1 MTSAQPGDV
10 PPCGEGVLAGE
21 ELRSYKKMECGVEVK
36 MGWEDV
42 WEHKQRTLHRG
53 VPLLRQ
59 YQSKVCLCSSR
70 SSNTNKEFQL

>member
-1 MTSAQPGDV
+1 
-10 PPCGEGVLAGE
+10 
-21 ELRSYKKMECGVEVK
+21 

-70 SSNTNKEFQL
+70 SSNTNKEFQLYKYRHQEIDVHGSKRLFSRGGHTFFRQFTGDTE